1 MLECQNINKKYQTKY
16 EKIEALTNI
25 NLEFT
30 QNELVFILG
39 KSGSGKTTL
48 LNLLGGME
56 KPTNGKIKWNKKE
69 ISNLDNYRK
78 YKIGFITQDFKLIEN
93 FTVIENIILSLELK
107 NKKDQKLIYDILDK
121 LELTPIKD
129 KKVLNISGGEKQR
142 VAIARALVK
151 NPYIILADEPTS
163 ALDSKTS
170 KIIFYLLKEM
180 SKDKLIIV
188 VSHDQKAAEQYADKI
203 ITLKNGTISNIK
215 IKNNNHHQA
224 NLEKEIISKTSFST
238 LLKYSVKNLLSQKKV
253 FVLAMI
259 LITMLTT
266 CFGFTLVLNNFD
278 VNKSHAEA
286 LIDSKENGITLLKA
300 EGNTPFNKL
309 FTEEEIAKIIEDL
322 QGYDFLP
329 IYNIYANNEFYTFN
343 FVNTSNVNDFYQFY
357 DWKEECDYLYI
368 PLTEKFNYDYIGNL
382 PNSEKEIMISNFLA
396 YYIVHLGAYNENNE
410 IYYPKNFEDL
420 LNNNKIRINNSIYE
434 ITGIYLLEDNI
445 SSKTFLNIEEEE
457 YLLKHL
463 YHIYVNP
470 SFFKQQFPLNNVNYT
485 YLEINLNEIP
495 ILPESSKN
503 LQQNEIIISYD
514 LLNKL
519 TNNRLYEIYSKE
531 DLTEKK
537 ALEYIIQNNMNSQKL
552 NLYIKDLFHLFKDT
566 KQEMKIMGVG
576 EETLVSSQI
585 LNQYIFKADL
595 VRYIIFSPKELQK
608 TLKILDNNY
617 PENIKYHTKYSDDF
631 QNITKITQ
639 NISNL
644 VKNMSYTLLLIL
656 TIIVLFYFHLHF
668 KLNESFFR
676 ITRYLGMSIKEER
689 KIYLLENSLFSFL
702 IIGLSILLLNI
713 IIIVGNFIL
722 SNKMGYE
729 ISLLKNGLQINIVV
743 GIVIIFYL
751 ILSSIINIHK
761 LKKL

>member
-78 YKIGFITQDFKLIEN
+78 YKIGFITQDFKLIES

-170 KIIFYLLKEM
+170 KIIFDLLKEM

>member
-151 NPYIILADEPTS
+151 NPHIILADEPTS

-170 KIIFYLLKEM
+170 KLIFDILKEM

-215 IKNNNHHQA
+215 IKNNNLHQA

-253 FVLAMI
+253 FVLATI

-286 LIDSKENGITLLKA
+286 LIDNKEYDITLLKD
-300 EGNTPFNKL
+300 EENTPFNKL
-309 FTEEEIAKIIEDL
+309 FTEEEQAKIMKDL
-322 QGYDFLP
+322 QEYDFLP

-585 LNQYIFKADL
+585 LNQYIFKSNL
-595 VRYIIFSPKELQK
+595 VRYVIFYPKDFQSA
-608 TLKILDNNY
+608 LKILENNY
-617 PENIKYHTKYSDDF
+617 PENIKYHTKYSNDF
-631 QNITKITQ
+631 QNIAKITQ
-639 NISNL
+639 SINNLAKNIS
-644 VKNMSYTLLLIL
+644 YILLLIL

-722 SNKMGYE
+722 SNKIGFE
-729 ISLLKNGLQINIVV
+729 INLLRNGLQINIIV

>member
-1 MLECQNINKKYQTKY
+1 
-16 EKIEALTNI
+16 
-25 NLEFT
+25 
-30 QNELVFILG
+30 
-39 KSGSGKTTL
+39 
-48 LNLLGGME
+48 
-56 KPTNGKIKWNKKE
+56 
-69 ISNLDNYRK
+69 
-78 YKIGFITQDFKLIEN
+78 
-93 FTVIENIILSLELK
+93 
-107 NKKDQKLIYDILDK
+107 
-121 LELTPIKD
+121 
-129 KKVLNISGGEKQR
+129 
-142 VAIARALVK
+142 
-151 NPYIILADEPTS
+151 
-163 ALDSKTS
+163 
-170 KIIFYLLKEM
+170 
-180 SKDKLIIV
+180 
-188 VSHDQKAAEQYADKI
+188 
-203 ITLKNGTISNIK
+203 
-215 IKNNNHHQA
+215 
-224 NLEKEIISKTSFST
+224 
-238 LLKYSVKNLLSQKKV
+238 
-253 FVLAMI
+253 MI

-503 LQQNEIIISYD
+503 LQQNEII
-514 LLNKL
+514 
-519 TNNRLYEIYSKE
+519 NNRLYEIYSKE